1 MLRGLLLRPLR
12 QAHILCRDP
21 RDRRSKRKIM
31 RDKRTQNKGVKER
44 KTKVTKR
51 GKLKKGEIEEARKRT
66 FSEKVHGLMKIRQLT
81 NGD

>member
-1 MLRGLLLRPLR
+1 
-12 QAHILCRDP
+12 
-21 RDRRSKRKIM
+21 M